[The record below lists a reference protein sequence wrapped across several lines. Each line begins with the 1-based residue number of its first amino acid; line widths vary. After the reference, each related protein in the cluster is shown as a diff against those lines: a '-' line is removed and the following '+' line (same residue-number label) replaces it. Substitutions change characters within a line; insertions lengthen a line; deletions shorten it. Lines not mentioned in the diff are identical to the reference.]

1 MPAQTTTGG
10 GQPSTATTVEQLPMV
25 GWYDPSQLARTGIE
39 VAISTLFGRHSDQRL
54 LEALASSQRESYDY
68 TFHYHEDEHDRC
80 EPDKDRPRESIWIDY
95 VGDVG
100 DGWNSTYTIAYYL
113 TEGARTFTYKDE
125 TGMECRDET
134 RRGDLLIFGGDQV
147 YPTANRVSYERRL
160 IAPYRTALRR
170 TEHPPYPHVF
180 AIPGNHDWYDSL
192 VSFTRLFTSRRWV
205 GGWRTRQSRSY
216 FALKLP
222 HGWWLLGTD
231 VQLGSDID
239 RPQVE
244 YFESIAKEQMQAGD
258 RIILCN
264 AEPHWIYANLY
275 EELDTNYNESNLAFL
290 EKKLGKK
297 VAVFIAGDLHH
308 YRRHQATDG
317 SFTQKIT
324 AGGGGA
330 FLHPTHTGERGKDLK
345 EIVEK
350 ISDDDGKTVVRTF
363 RQKKSFPDEV
373 ESQDLCWRNLYFPYL
388 TDNASWTFG
397 FATAILYWLT
407 TLALVSDIKPFERAG
422 SVDGGIIAE
431 ITGAALD
438 SIFGSPL
445 TLLWVLA
452 TLLGFVLFTDTHSR
466 RYRLI
471 MGPLHGVAHV
481 LAAFAIAVVAIELV
495 VTLTSP
501 QWVLSISWGGY
512 EFHPDLRALPAAVL
526 ILLGGFLVGPFI
538 LGLYLLI
545 SLNYFGRHSNE
556 AFSSLA
562 IQDWKHFLRLY
573 IDAHGDLTIYPIG
586 IRRVPRKWKPRAG
599 TTGPE
604 LVPDRQTDLDATEPE
619 LIEPPIVLERSA
631 ATATGVTMAPRSP
644 QP

>member
-1 MPAQTTTGG
+1 M
-10 GQPSTATTVEQLPMV
+10 TVDAQLPMV
-25 GWYDPSQLARTGIE
+25 GWYDPAHLARTGIE
-39 VAISTLFGRHSDQRL
+39 VAISTVFGRHSDHRL
-54 LEALASSQRESYDY
+54 VEALAASQRESYDY
-68 TFHYHEDEHDRC
+68 ACHYREDEHDLC
-80 EPDKDRPRESIWIDY
+80 EPDSERPRESIWIDY
-95 VGDVG
+95 VSDVG

-113 TEGARTFTYKDE
+113 AEAARTFTYTDE
-125 TGMECRDET
+125 TGKQCRDET
-134 RRGDLLIFGGDQV
+134 RHGDLLIFGGDLV
-147 YPTANRVSYERRL
+147 YPTASRLSYEQRL
-160 IAPYRTALRR
+160 LAPYRTALRR
-170 TEHPPYPHVF
+170 TEHPPYPHLF

-192 VSFTRLFTSRRWV
+192 VSFTRLFTAQRWF

-244 YFESIAKEQMQAGD
+244 YFEGIAKQLQAGD
-258 RIILCN
+258 RIILCH
-264 AEPHWIYANLY
+264 AEPHWIYANMY
-275 EELDTNYNESNLAFL
+275 EELDANYSESNLAFL

-330 FLHPTHTGERGKDLK
+330 FLHPTHTGHHGKDLK
-345 EIVEK
+345 DLVEK
-350 ISDDDGKTVVRTF
+350 VSVADGKRVVRTF
-363 RQKKSFPDEV
+363 RHMKSFPEEA
-373 ESQDLCWRNLYFPYL
+373 ESEQLGWQNLYFPYL
-388 TDNASWTFG
+388 KGNASWTFG

-407 TLALVSDIKPFERAG
+407 TLALVSDIKHFERPG
-422 SVDGGIIAE
+422 SEDGGLIAQ

-438 SIFGSPL
+438 SISGSPL
-445 TLLWVLA
+445 TLFWVLL

-471 MGPLHGVAHV
+471 MGPLHGLAHV
-481 LAAFAIAVVAIELV
+481 LAAFAIAVVAIEFV
-495 VTLTSP
+495 VALTSP
-501 QWVLSISWGGY
+501 AWVLSILWGGY
-512 EFHPDLRALPAAVL
+512 EFHPDLRALPASLL
-526 ILLGGFLVGPFI
+526 ILLGGFIVGPFI
-538 LGLYLLI
+538 MGLYLLI
-545 SLNYFGRHSNE
+545 SLNYFGRHSTE

-562 IQDWKHFLRLY
+562 IQDWKHFLRLH
-573 IDAHGDLTIYPIG
+573 IDAKGDLTIYPIG
-586 IRRVPRKWKPRAG
+586 IRRVPRAWKARTG

-604 LVPDRQTDLDATEPE
+604 LVPDRQADLDATEPE
-619 LIEPPIVLERSA
+619 LIEPPIVLRPA
-631 ATATGVTMAPRSP
+631 ATPTGVTVAPRSP